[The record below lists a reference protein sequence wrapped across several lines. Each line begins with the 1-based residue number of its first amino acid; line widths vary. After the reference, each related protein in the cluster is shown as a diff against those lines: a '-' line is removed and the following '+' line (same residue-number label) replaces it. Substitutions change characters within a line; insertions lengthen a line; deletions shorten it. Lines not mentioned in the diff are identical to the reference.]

1 MSVTLSEFLA
11 GVQAIRDTRPS
22 YKLGHDGSDGQC
34 DCIGLIIGGVRR
46 SGGEWRGTHG
56 SNYAARNEMAY
67 LLPVTDED
75 DLNTGEVVYKAA
87 MPGQTN
93 YNLPNK
99 YKNDPDKHDYYHAGI
114 VFSTDPLAIVHCSG
128 PGIVV
133 DHALGKWNYRG
144 WLRKVS
150 QDAAPIGIDVETA
163 VVTAP
168 SGSTVNLR
176 DKPDGKLVDRVP
188 VGSTV
193 TVAARQ
199 DGWARVSYAGK
210 SGWMMDSFLESESA
224 PPPGGD
230 TVTVSLPRDLAE
242 QLLAALQTAVE
253 GGG

>member
-1 MSVTLSEFLA
+1 MGILLSEFLA
-11 GVQAIRDTRPS
+11 GIQAIRDTRPA

-46 SGGEWRGTHG
+46 AGGEWRGTHG

-93 YNLPNK
+93 YNLPDK
-99 YKNDPDKHDYYHAGI
+99 YKNDPDKHDYYHAGV
-114 VFSTDPLAIVHCSG
+114 VFSTDPLTIVHCTG

-150 QDAAPIGIDVETA
+150 QDAAPIGVDVETA

-176 DKPDGKLVDRVP
+176 DKPDGKLLDRIP
-188 VGSTV
+188 VGATV

-199 DGWARVSYAGK
+199 DGWARVSYAGQA
-210 SGWMMDSFLESESA
+210 GWMMDNFLASGST
-224 PPPGGD
+224 PQPGAD
-230 TVTVSLPRDLAE
+230 TVTISLTRDLAE